1 MTVATTSNMSNKLTF
16 TQDVTVT
23 IQYDNYRRR
32 FEIKADAL
40 GYGFKTRD
48 SCYKFITKSHD
59 KYYNAQAGSSHLETA
74 YEQASYCGFG
84 DYSDYC

>member
-1 MTVATTSNMSNKLTF
+1 MEKQFKHETPYGVVSET
-16 TQDVTVT
+16 
-23 IQYDNYRRR
+23 YDTEEKVIRN
-32 FEIKADAL
+32 F
-40 GYGFKTRD
+40 
-48 SCYKFITKSHD
+48 TKSHD